1 MKQKGFTLAELL
13 GVITILAIVAL
24 LAIPMISR
32 NIAKG
37 KQNLY
42 KVQIENIKKAASNWM
57 TKHTLEIP
65 DGNINTSIT
74 LGCLKVEGILE
85 TSIENP
91 ITGVQFPNDMIVRI
105 RTGSNQYIYEVVE
118 DSGTDDKAPLPEYK
132 CSFNHT
138 AIES

>member
-13 GVITILAIVAL
+13 GVITILALIAL
-24 LAIPMISR
+24 LAIPTISR
-32 NIAKG
+32 NVARG

-42 KVQIENIKKAASNWM
+42 KVQIENIKKAANDWM
-57 TKHTLEIP
+57 TKHALEIP

-91 ITGVQFPNDMIVRI
+91 VTGAEFPNDMIVKI
-105 RTGSNQYIYEVVE
+105 RTASNQYIYEVVE
-118 DSGTDDKAPLPEYK
+118 NSGTDENVPLPSKK
-132 CSFNHT
+132 CSFHHV
-138 AIES
+138 AIEN

>member
-24 LAIPMISR
+24 LAIPTISR
-32 NIAKG
+32 NVAKG

-42 KVQIENIKKAASNWM
+42 QSQLENIKKAARDWM
-57 TKHTLEIP
+57 AIHTLEIP
-65 DGNINTSIT
+65 DGEINTSIT
-74 LGCLKVEGILE
+74 LGCLKMEGLLE

-91 ITGVQFPNDMIVRI
+91 TTGTQIPNDLKVTIK
-105 RTGSNQYIYEVVE
+105 TQSNQYVYEIDE
-118 DSGTDDKAPLPEYK
+118 NSGTDENVPLPATK
-132 CSFNHT
+132 CHFHET

>member
-32 NIAKG
+32 NVARG

-42 KVQIENIKKAASNWM
+42 KVQIENIKKAAGDWM
-57 TKHTLEIP
+57 TKHILEIP
-65 DGNINTSIT
+65 EGSINTSIT

-85 TSIENP
+85 TYIENP
-91 ITGVQFPNDMIVRI
+91 ITGAQFPNDMIVRI
-105 RTGSNQYIYEVVE
+105 KSGSNQYIYEVVE
-118 DSGTDDKAPLPEYK
+118 DSGTDERVPLPAGK
-132 CSFNHT
+132 CSFNYT
-138 AIES
+138 AIEN